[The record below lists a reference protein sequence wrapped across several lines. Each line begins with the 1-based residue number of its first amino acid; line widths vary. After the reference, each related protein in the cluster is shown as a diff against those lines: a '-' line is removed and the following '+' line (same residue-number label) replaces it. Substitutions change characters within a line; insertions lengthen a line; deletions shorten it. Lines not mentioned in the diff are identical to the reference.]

1 MGNFCNNLPTISEC
15 LYSNHSNENSYDLT
29 IAIPTYK
36 RDDLLFEAICS
47 VEKQEESKLNLELI
61 IIDNDKDKL
70 HVQSVV
76 NKLKKIKSVD
86 IKYFVNNRNIGL
98 YGNWNACINNA
109 SSNIV
114 ALLHDDDILFPFYLR
129 EVSKIIEHLKKCN
142 NWVYIKTKD
151 YFFSDFNE
159 IHCEDNSSLAL
170 VKYTMSD
177 LIINL
182 AKGTIGSPTCG
193 SLFNK
198 QNFLNIG
205 GFEENWY
212 PSADVQFVS
221 KALVNKLQVY
231 MTSKPLGAYRLSIN
245 ISKSADNMIKTMEKD
260 DELLSY
266 ISNLSL
272 FAKAYVMLFKNAR
285 LENTRRVFVKE
296 NGSALPD
303 DIKTPKCS
311 PIILYIYKIICLIKK
326 NIRIITAKHL

>member
-1 MGNFCNNLPTISEC
+1 MGYFCNNLSTISEC
-15 LYSNHSNENSYDLT
+15 LYSNHSNDNVYDLT
-29 IAIPTYK
+29 IAVPTYK

-47 VEKQEESKLNLELI
+47 VEKQEKSQLNIELI
-61 IIDNDKDKL
+61 IVDNDNDML
-70 HVQSVV
+70 HVQSVI
-76 NKLKKIKSVD
+76 NKLKKINSVD

-114 ALLHDDDILFPFYLR
+114 SLLHDDDILFSYYLR
-129 EVSKIIEHLKKCN
+129 EVSKIIEHLKECN
-142 NWVYIKTKD
+142 NWVYVKTKD

-159 IHCEDNSSLAL
+159 IHYENNSSLAL

-198 QNFLNIG
+198 KNFLNIG

-212 PSADVQFVS
+212 PSADVHFVS
-221 KALVNKLQVY
+221 KALVNRFQIY
-231 MTSKPLGAYRLSIN
+231 ITTKPLGAYRLGIN

-260 DELLSY
+260 EELLSY

-272 FAKAYVMLFKNAR
+272 FARAYVMLFKNAR

-296 NGSALPD
+296 NGSILPD
-303 DIKTPKCS
+303 EITIPKCS
-311 PIILYIYKIICLIKK
+311 PIILYTYKIICLIKK
-326 NIRIITAKHL
+326 YLREITAKHL